1 MTWQSFLGNPQILER
16 FRRAHARGRLAGTF
30 LFVGDAGVGKR
41 TFAMKLAQS
50 LLCQHEAMASRLEAC
65 GICASCTQVIAG
77 AHPDVD
83 YVSKPADKS
92 SLPIELLIGDR
103 EHRMREGLVARLSLK
118 PFYGGGK
125 IAIIDDA
132 DYLQQEAANCLLK
145 TLEEPP
151 PNAVL
156 ILLGANEQRQLP
168 TIRSRARIVR
178 FDRLTNEQ
186 VAELLTSNGD
196 AASPDEAKVAAS
208 LGGGNLESA
217 KAMLD
222 EAVREFR
229 GQFLLELFKPGLDV
243 PAWAKQVIAFVDDAG
258 KEGVFKRERLR
269 LVVTMAEQVFT
280 AVLRQSAEDEELR
293 GLLRKANVLS
303 QLDEEAIADLL
314 ERCLDARAQ
323 IDANANQATL
333 VECFLDDLRRIC
345 FGPSLA

>member
-1 MTWQSFLGNPQILER
+1 MTWQSFVGNSQIVER
-16 FRRAHARGRLAGTF
+16 FRLAHARGRLAGTF

-41 TFAMKLAQS
+41 TFAMKLAQA
-50 LLCQHEAMASRLEAC
+50 LLCQNAPLAERLEAC
-65 GICASCTQVIAG
+65 GTCPSCTQVIAG
-77 AHPDVD
+77 AHPDID

-118 PFYGGGK
+118 PFYGGRK

-132 DYLQQEAANCLLK
+132 DYLQQESANCLLK

-151 PNAVL
+151 PNAVMIL
-156 ILLGANEQRQLP
+156 IGTNEQRQLP

-178 FDRLTNEQ
+178 FERLTTEQ
-186 VAELLTSNGD
+186 VAELLLRNGD
-196 AASPDEAKVAAS
+196 AAGPEEARIAAS

-217 KAMLD
+217 RSMLN

-229 GQFLLELFKPGLDV
+229 GQFLMELFRPTLDV

-269 LVVTMAEQVFT
+269 LIVSMAEQAFT
-280 AVLRQSAEDEELR
+280 AVLRQSAEDDELR
-293 GLLRKANVLS
+293 GLLRKANALS
-303 QLDEEAIADLL
+303 QLDAETVTDLL

-333 VECFLDDLRRIC
+333 VECYLDDLRRIG
-345 FGPSLA
+345 FGASLT

>member
-16 FRRAHARGRLAGTF
+16 FRLAHARGRLAGTF

-41 TFAMKLAQS
+41 TFALKLAQA
-50 LLCQHEAMASRLEAC
+50 LLCQNSEMAERLDAC
-65 GICASCTQVIAG
+65 GTCASCTQVIAG
-77 AHPDVD
+77 AHPDID

-118 PFYGGGK
+118 PFYGGRK
-125 IAIIDDA
+125 LAIIDDA

-156 ILLGANEQRQLP
+156 FLLGTNEQRQLP

-178 FDRLTNEQ
+178 FERLTSEQ
-186 VAELLTSNGD
+186 VAELLVRNGD
-196 AASPDEAKVAAS
+196 APSPEEAKVAAS
-208 LGGGNLESA
+208 LGAGNLESA

-229 GQFLLELFKPGLDV
+229 EQFLMEIFKPSLDV
-243 PAWAKQVIAFVDDAG
+243 PVWAKQVIAFVDDAG

-269 LVVTMAEQVFT
+269 LVVSMAEQAYT
-280 AVLRQSAEDEELR
+280 AVLRQSAEDDELR
-293 GLLRKANVLS
+293 GLIRKSSVLS
-303 QLDEEAIADLL
+303 NLDAESVTDLL
-314 ERCLDARAQ
+314 ERCLDARVQ

-333 VECFLDDLRRIC
+333 VECFLDDLRRIG
-345 FGPSLA
+345 FAASLS